1 MHRLWALAKYSQKN
15 IALVYEVMFTNQM
28 NGTRLRARLTLL
40 VGETYLTADLQ
51 IVKIPPNDAIS
62 MEVDI
67 PAVGRIDP
75 SIVLFG
81 M

>member
-1 MHRLWALAKYSQKN
+1 
-15 IALVYEVMFTNQM
+15 MFTNHT
-28 NGTRLRARLTLL
+28 NGTRLRTKLTLL
-40 VGETYLTADLQ
+40 LGKTYLTADLQ
-51 IVKIPPNDAIS
+51 IVKIPLNDTIS

-67 PAVGRIDP
+67 PAVGRFDP

>member
-1 MHRLWALAKYSQKN
+1 
-15 IALVYEVMFTNQM
+15 MFTNHT
-28 NGTRLRARLTLL
+28 NGTRLRAKLALL
-40 VGETYLTADLQ
+40 LGKTYLTADLQ
-51 IVKIPPNDAIS
+51 IVKTSLNDAIS

-67 PAVGRIDP
+67 PAVGRFDP

>member
-1 MHRLWALAKYSQKN
+1 LVKYSQKN

-40 VGETYLTADLQ
+40 LGETNLTADLQ
-51 IVKIPPNDAIS
+51 VVKIPLNEAIS

-67 PAVGRIDP
+67 PAVGRFYP
-75 SIVLFG
+75 SVVLFG